1 MNEANKLNFAPASQ
15 RYKLLQTCF
24 CGKSNKDGKC
34 VPDVNNPEYGYCH
47 SCNKSFFPD
56 TEKTEFVPKIEPKKT
71 DFIDSDL
78 MQKSLVGYD
87 KNNFFQPIKK
97 IYPEIDIEARAKQ
110 SGIGS
115 AKLWSGATI
124 FFQIDQDGKV
134 RSGKIMLY
142 DPETMK
148 RVKEPFSHFNWLHS
162 VLKLKEFNLSQC
174 LFGLHLVKG
183 NTKPIAIVESEK
195 TAFLM
200 GLEDDSYLWLATG
213 GKGNFTYE
221 MLEPIKDRKIVA
233 FPDKGEYQYWFDISQ
248 RLKEYGFDITV
259 SPAIEKGNYPTGTD
273 LADLLI
279 EEKRNNPQ
287 INREATEIPPTLE
300 NEKQPR
306 SNRDNTSFAPEI
318 EGIKTGLTFD
328 QTDLLKLAE
337 CIIPEN
343 DSITAKQLIDG
354 LLKLEGLEQKDATDL
369 ILVMRIKN
377 IIDKT
382 TQGSYF
388 LFNSTPY

>member
-1 MNEANKLNFAPASQ
+1 
-15 RYKLLQTCF
+15 
-24 CGKSNKDGKC
+24 
-34 VPDVNNPEYGYCH
+34 
-47 SCNKSFFPD
+47 
-56 TEKTEFVPKIEPKKT
+56 
-71 DFIDSDL
+71 
-78 MQKSLVGYD
+78 
-87 KNNFFQPIKK
+87 
-97 IYPEIDIEARAKQ
+97 
-110 SGIGS
+110 
-115 AKLWSGATI
+115 
-124 FFQIDQDGKV
+124 
-134 RSGKIMLY
+134 
-142 DPETMK
+142 
-148 RVKEPFSHFNWLHS
+148 
-162 VLKLKEFNLSQC
+162 
-174 LFGLHLVKG
+174 
-183 NTKPIAIVESEK
+183 
-195 TAFLM
+195 M

-279 EEKRNNPQ
+279 EEKGNNPQ
-287 INREATEIPPTLE
+287 SNREATEKPPTLE
-300 NEKQPR
+300 NQKQSK
-306 SNRDNTSFAPEI
+306 SNRITPSFAPEI
-318 EGIKTGLTFD
+318 EGIKTGLKFD
-328 QTDLLKLAE
+328 QAELLKLAE

-343 DSITAKQLIDG
+343 DCVTAKQLIDG
-354 LLKLEGLEQKDATDL
+354 LFKLEGLEQKDATDL

>member
-1 MNEANKLNFAPASQ
+1 MESKLNLVPARL
-15 RYKLLQTCF
+15 RYSTAKTCP
-24 CGKSNKDGKC
+24 CGKSNKDGKFS
-34 VPDVNNPEYGYCH
+34 PDTDNPLCGYCH
-47 SCNKSFFPD
+47 SCDKTFFPE
-56 TEKTEFVPKIEPKKT
+56 TEKPMIQIIETKKT
-71 DFIDSDL
+71 DFIDSGL

-87 KNNFFQPIKK
+87 KNNFIQSVKK
-97 IYPEIDIEARAKQ
+97 IYPETNVEAKAKE

-248 RLKEYGFDITV
+248 RLKDYGFDITV

-279 EEKRNNPQ
+279 EEKRSNPQ
-287 INREATEIPPTLE
+287 SNYKATNKTPTLE

-306 SNRDNTSFAPEI
+306 SNRDNTPFAPEI
-318 EGIKTGLTFD
+318 EGIKTGLKFD
-328 QTDLLKLAE
+328 QTELLKLAE

-343 DSITAKQLIDG
+343 DCVTAKQLIDG
-354 LLKLEGLEQKDATDL
+354 LFKLEGLEQKDATDI